1 MQLDFRIKNVR
12 INFMLR
18 KLAISSLLL
27 LFSINP
33 VFAAVDLSPANLQTP
48 GTTKTL
54 NLPPNA
60 NNSAVISLGS
70 ALDPQTGEMV
80 EGYAI
85 LHPKDKSVKPSNI
98 SGNASSSCYGYLA
111 KGAKWKTVEP
121 YIMNPANIRGLNTN
135 TLFTLEDNTISKWED
150 AADGIIGNGNG
161 VNVIGNGTQTTSTI
175 IADTAAPDGQN
186 EVYFAQISDSSAIA
200 VTIVWGIFGGPTF
213 QRKLVEWDQVYD
225 DYKFDWSLTGE
236 AGKMDFESLATHEIG
251 HSFGM
256 NDLYTSS
263 CSEETMFGYAT
274 EGETKK
280 RTLNTGDIQGINNL
294 Y

>member
-1 MQLDFRIKNVR
+1 MIQLKTV
-12 INFMLR
+12 LR
-18 KLAISSLLL
+18 KFALCNLLL
-27 LFSINP
+27 LFSVSP
-33 VFAAVDLSPANLQTP
+33 AFALADFSSAAVTTP

-60 NNSAVISLGS
+60 DNSPIISLGS
-70 ALDPQTGEMV
+70 AIDPQSGEIV

-85 LHPKDKSVKPSNI
+85 VHPKDNKSKPSNL
-98 SGNASSSCYGYLA
+98 SGNATLSTCYGYLA

-121 YIMNPANIRGLNTN
+121 YIMNPANTRGLNQSALLN
-135 TLFTLEDNTISKWED
+135 TENASVNKWED
-150 AADGIIGNGNG
+150 AADGILGNGLG
-161 VNVIGNGTQTTSTI
+161 VNVIGTGTQTSAMLA
-175 IADTAAPDGQN
+175 ADTSAPDGQN
-186 EVYFAQISDSSAIA
+186 EVYFAPISDSSTIA

-225 DYKFDWSLTGE
+225 DVKFDWSLTGE
-236 AGKMDFESLATHEIG
+236 VGKMDFENLAVHELG

-263 CSEETMFGYAT
+263 CSEETMFGYAST
-274 EGETKK
+274 GETKK
-280 RTLNTGDIQGINNL
+280 RTLNSGDILGINNL

>member
-1 MQLDFRIKNVR
+1 MFK
-12 INFMLR
+12 
-18 KLAISSLLL
+18 KLIISNLLL
-27 LFSINP
+27 IFSTSP
-33 VFAAVDLSPANLQTP
+33 VLALADFSPVTLETP
-48 GTTKTL
+48 GTSRTL

-60 NNSAVISLGS
+60 NNSQVISLGS

-85 LHPKDKSVKPSNI
+85 LHPKDKSVKPSNN
-98 SGNASSSCYGYLA
+98 SGNATFTSCYGYLA

-135 TLFTLEDNTISKWED
+135 TLFTLEDNAISKWED
-150 AADGIIGNGNG
+150 ASDGIVGNGNG

-186 EVYFAQISDSSAIA
+186 EVYFAPISDPSTIA

-213 QRKLVEWDQVYD
+213 QRKLVEWDQVFD
-225 DYKFDWSLTGE
+225 DNKFDWSLTGE

-280 RTLNTGDIQGINNL
+280 RTLNSGDIQGINNL